1 MSYEDDLLT
10 ISEAARR
17 SGKSVMTI
25 RKYLG
30 LTGQP
35 SRLPNARKHTRPGE
49 NQETWAIPL
58 SDLFN
63 AGLMK
68 GKVAADP
75 KPEEEVSLVAQPVI
89 VELIELRAENAAQK
103 KQIELLEANLA
114 DLRLMLGRS
123 IETAET
129 QTARRKFWQR

>member
-1 MSYEDDLLT
+1 
-10 ISEAARR
+10 
-17 SGKSVMTI
+17 
-25 RKYLG
+25 
-30 LTGQP
+30 
-35 SRLPNARKHTRPGE
+35 
-49 NQETWAIPL
+49 
-58 SDLFN
+58 
-63 AGLMK
+63 MK